1 MLLSKHGPCGEQG
14 VHGSG
19 VMGTRACLGKRAIC
33 NPTRM
38 FSSLEH
44 DKSLVLEQVKLV
56 NISLL
61 FGGPALVVAN
71 GLPRLQQL

>member
-1 MLLSKHGPCGEQG
+1 MLLSKHGPRGEQG

-19 VMGTRACLGKRAIC
+19 VMGTRGCLGKRTIY

-44 DKSLVLEQVKLV
+44 DKSLVLEQAKLL

-71 GLPRLQQL
+71 GLPLLQL